1 MAAVRTGLGLLKAN
15 VLRHVAPR
23 PIRTDLRVPT
33 CSVTFDD
40 AHRSAV
46 HNGVPVLLAHRA
58 EATFYVA
65 AGLRPDDGYLDR
77 SDIATLTAHGFD
89 IGCHTFSHY
98 RLDHGTS
105 TGLER
110 DATRNRRA
118 FSSELGLPP
127 ARDFAYPFG
136 EVSPSGKR
144 RIGQAYATA
153 RSVYPGVNRRGGDL
167 LLLRANPLFS
177 ASMSWDAVR
186 NLLATAIERNGWVI
200 FYTHGVALDPDPRS
214 CVPEDLDR
222 LLTECR
228 RLGLVVRSVRSVS
241 EELLP
246 DWSRGPAG
254 PPPP

>member
-23 PIRTDLRVPT
+23 PIRTGLSVPT
-33 CSVTFDD
+33 FSVTFDD

-46 HNGVPVLLAHRA
+46 HNGVPVLLAHQA

-65 AGLRPDDGYLDR
+65 AGLHPDDGFLDR
-77 SDIATLTAHGFD
+77 SDIATLTANGFD
-89 IGCHTFSHY
+89 IACHTFSHY

-110 DATRNRRA
+110 DATRNRLTFA
-118 FSSELGLPP
+118 SELGLPP

-136 EVSPSGKR
+136 EVSASAKR

-153 RSVYPGVNRRGGDL
+153 RGVYPGVNRRGGDL

-177 ASMSWDAVR
+177 ASVSWDAVR
-186 NLLATAIERNGWVI
+186 SLLTRAIEQNGWVI
-200 FYTHGVALDPDPRS
+200 FYTHGVEPDPDHRS
-214 CVPEDLDR
+214 CVAEDLDR
-222 LLTECR
+222 LLAECR
-228 RLGLVVRSVRSVS
+228 CLGLAVRSVRSVS
-241 EELLP
+241 EELFP
-246 DWSRGPAG
+246 DWGRGPAG
-254 PPPP
+254 SPST